1 MSDPFQKDLQSD
13 SVKKE
18 LSALRS
24 YSEVTQYCKQTSSRV
39 TVYVQIL
46 D

>member
-1 MSDPFQKDLQSD
+1 MSYPVQKDLQSD

-24 YSEVTQYCKQTSSRV
+24 YSEVTQYCK
-39 TVYVQIL
+39 
-46 D
+46 